1 MDKKAYLNAMSG
13 LMLEGWTMMNRTCP
27 QPGCS
32 SCALLQDRS
41 GAVIQCVGCNT
52 RFVLE
57 ENAGA
62 MLPSPT
68 KSNGSGGFFDG
79 SDDYEVVD
87 RPVEAKTTPPRP
99 LPPRPLCRAAPA
111 PAPAKSSRRSAGPSS
126 TARRR

>member
-32 SCALLQDRS
+32 SFALLQDRS

-68 KSNGSGGFFDG
+68 NSNGSGGFFDG
-79 SDDYEVVD
+79 SDEYEVVD
-87 RPVEAKTTPPRP
+87 RPVEGKTTPPRP
-99 LPPRPLCRAAPA
+99 
-111 PAPAKSSRRSAGPSS
+111 PSS
-126 TARRR
+126 SSSLSSGASASASEEQQKKRRAVVDRAS